1 MNNLTHQ
8 ITAGLKAGLH
18 VRIIKDGS
26 WVLVADIDGTEHKVR
41 RKQLSEL
48 HIATGRSPAHTV
60 GSDVDHV
67 YMPDST
73 SSDTTTGHG
82 DTSSSIS
89 DTADDPIDV
98 WGGADTVT
106 EDSEVERELAECDD
120 EHTSQD
126 LVEEHDS
133 ALNPKSMSD
142 AFHGRRAKYK
152 ETDGCGDEL
161 QIALKGSSPLE
172 VAQLAAILL
181 ELPQM
186 ELVKKYAHLNS
197 GQVRM
202 NSGNRIR
209 ALVKK
214 GQKSV
219 EDVVQAREDSEFYD
233 EDEIE
238 ALFNEGL

>member
-73 SSDTTTGHG
+73 SPDTTTCDG
-82 DTSSSIS
+82 DTSSSMS
-89 DTADDPIDV
+89 DPDDDPIDV

-106 EDSEVERELAECDD
+106 EDNEVERELAECD
-120 EHTSQD
+120 EQ
-126 LVEEHDS
+126 
-133 ALNPKSMSD
+133 AKRMSD

-161 QIALKGSSPLE
+161 QLALKGSSPME